1 MMGFLP
7 TALRLQQES
16 VPGVPDDT
24 RPSSSLISMEATMAT
39 PLVDRT
45 EAGERL
51 AAQLA
56 SYANRDDVVV
66 LALPRG
72 GVPVAFEVA
81 RHLRAPLDVFVVRKL
96 GAPGHEELAM
106 GAIASGGTRVVNQDV
121 VRQLGIS
128 ASSFELVANREKLE
142 LARRER
148 EYRGDRPPVPVGGRT
163 VLLVDDGL
171 ATGSTM
177 MAAIEALRRQEPAR
191 ILVAAGV
198 GAADTCAALSGVAD
212 GCVCAL
218 RPPWL
223 DAVGRWYQDFS
234 QTTDAEVRDLLAR
247 AGREWMEP
255 APSR

>member
-1 MMGFLP
+1 
-7 TALRLQQES
+7 
-16 VPGVPDDT
+16 
-24 RPSSSLISMEATMAT
+24 MAT
-39 PLVDRT
+39 QLVDRT

-51 AAQLA
+51 ASKLA
-56 SYANRDDVVV
+56 SYASRSDVVV

-81 RHLRAPLDVFVVRKL
+81 RRLRAPLDVFVVRKL
-96 GAPGHEELAM
+96 GVPGHEELAM
-106 GAIASGGTRVVNQDV
+106 GAIASGGTRVINQEV

-128 ASSFELVANREKLE
+128 TSTIEQVASREALE
-142 LARRER
+142 LSRRER
-148 EYRGDRPPVPVGGRT
+148 EYRGDRPPLPVRGRT

-177 MAAIEALRRQEPAR
+177 MAAIEALRRQNPAG
-191 ILVAAGV
+191 IIVAAGV

-247 AGREWMEP
+247 ASHEWVE
-255 APSR
+255 AASSR